1 MPSWR
6 SRLLKI
12 ILRLRARNY
21 HSSESKTI
29 EDRRAALEALSNFF
43 NTKQK
48 YESQSVD
55 AGGVPAEWINIPG
68 VSNHTVILYLHGGG
82 YSGGSIIT
90 HRSLVAGIAKTA
102 QARALIIDYR
112 LAPEYCYPA
121 PVEDALAAY
130 KWLLSQE
137 ITPEHIVLAGD
148 SAGGGLTL
156 ALLVALRDEGAPR
169 PACAVC
175 LSPWTDLT
183 GSGDSVLLNA
193 DKDLIIEPTA
203 LKPAAELY
211 LGGAD
216 PHTPL
221 ASPLFANL
229 SGLPPLLIQVGSD
242 EILLSDATSFAE
254 RAQGAG
260 VDVNLE
266 VWENMQHVWQ
276 FAARFIPEAR
286 QAIDCIGEFI
296 IEITNN
302 NNDMEESLD

>member
-1 MPSWR
+1 MQVVYRLSGLISPESQTTLL
-6 SRLLKI
+6 SFIYMVADTVGVRLL
-12 ILRLRARNY
+12 
-21 HSSESKTI
+21 
-29 EDRRAALEALSNFF
+29 
-43 NTKQK
+43 
-48 YESQSVD
+48 
-55 AGGVPAEWINIPG
+55 P
-68 VSNHTVILYLHGGG
+68 TVHLW
-82 YSGGSIIT
+82 
-90 HRSLVAGIAKTA
+90 
-102 QARALIIDYR
+102 QA
-112 LAPEYCYPA
+112 
-121 PVEDALAAY
+121 
-130 KWLLSQE
+130 S
-137 ITPEHIVLAGD
+137 
-148 SAGGGLTL
+148 
-156 ALLVALRDEGAPR
+156 PR

-286 QAIDCIGEFI
+286 QAIDRIGKFI